1 MSASMLFSIIEV
13 NIDNITS
20 TLRYTQLDVLMV
32 AES

>member
-1 MSASMLFSIIEV
+1 MSASLFFSIIEV

-20 TLRYTQLDVLMV
+20 SLRYTQLGVLMV